1 MVPFDDKSPFIT
13 SGIRVGTAAV
23 TTRGLIEEDMI
34 TIVDYIDRA
43 ILNNDNDKILNEIA
57 NSVKEMMK
65 DRPLYNS

>member
-1 MVPFDDKSPFIT
+1 
-13 SGIRVGTAAV
+13 
-23 TTRGLIEEDMI
+23 MI